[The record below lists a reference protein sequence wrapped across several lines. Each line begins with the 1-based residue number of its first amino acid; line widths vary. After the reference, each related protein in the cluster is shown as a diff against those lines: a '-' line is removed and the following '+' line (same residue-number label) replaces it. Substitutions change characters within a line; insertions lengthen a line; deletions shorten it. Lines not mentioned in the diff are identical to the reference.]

1 MSGRHFRR
9 RVTTARRRA
18 LLLVMSHGRGSGV
31 NVGACDSRTVCD
43 VGVASSALSESCWQL
58 RCVGLLKGADLVIG
72 EVDVDCGGGI
82 GEMV

>member
-1 MSGRHFRR
+1 MSGRYFRR
-9 RVTTARRRA
+9 RGHDGAPEGCALGDVARA
-18 LLLVMSHGRGSGV
+18 GSGV

-43 VGVASSALSESCWQL
+43 VGVASSALSESCWEL